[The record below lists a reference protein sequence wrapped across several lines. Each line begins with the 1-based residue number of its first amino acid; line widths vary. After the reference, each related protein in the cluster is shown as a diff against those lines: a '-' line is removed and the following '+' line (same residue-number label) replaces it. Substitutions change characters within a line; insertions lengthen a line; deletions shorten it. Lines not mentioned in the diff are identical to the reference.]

1 MGESTNISD
10 VSGSLLEW
18 NAKHG
23 LKTGISGARIY
34 PHLAR

>member
-23 LKTGISGARIY
+23 LKRVSLGLGYIRI
-34 PHLAR
+34 